1 MLEQYFEIKRQVPD
15 AILFYRLGD
24 FYEMFYEDAERAAP
38 LLDLVLTARNRGYA
52 AEAPMCGVPYH
63 AAEGYIAKLIKHGLR
78 VAICDQVE
86 DPTAAKGLVR
96 REIVRIVTPG
106 TATEANIVERE
117 TCYLVSLVPSDTHLG
132 AAYLDVSTGDFFVTS
147 YRDAEDPR
155 LTDDVARFAPREAIF
170 PHDGN
175 GFASHASQL
184 GLAATPVEP
193 SMFDPAG
200 SHDYLTK
207 HFGTQSLRGFG
218 LEDDDVRVGAAG
230 GALRYASASHKRTLE
245 HVQTLRVDND
255 ADYLQLD
262 AATLA
267 NLEIVESRDA
277 SRPRATLWSVVNA
290 TRSAMGARTLRRW
303 ITRPLKSPEGIFERH
318 DAVDELT
325 RSRAIAEVMSQHLAR
340 IADLERLASR
350 ITLRSAGPRECLAL
364 ADSLH
369 AVEALREAMKP
380 LQGPLLVQLR
390 DHLCH
395 PERSE
400 GPGPVGVAGIV
411 PPAAP
416 RSLADGSNDIEDVI
430 ALTAAR
436 EERNPRRRLGRLTQP
451 AGPARD
457 DMLAAIAALIEKTI
471 DPDTPTT
478 IREGGAI
485 RSGIDRDLDDLRAIA
500 RDSKTILMQIE
511 TRERE
516 RTGINSL
523 KIRFNSVFGYYIEVS
538 KAHFAK
544 VPSDYIRKQTL
555 VNAERF
561 ITPDLKELEE
571 KIVGAEE
578 KSIAIELRLYDAL
591 LGSIASVSPAILATA
606 RSVGDV
612 DAVASLASVAVRH
625 RYVRAAISDDAEIC
639 IEDGRHPVIEQLTT
653 ERFIPNNTDIV
664 RDRNGIQIIT
674 GPNMGGKSTYLRQV
688 ALIVLLNQAG
698 SFVPASKAR
707 LGICDRIFTRVGAS
721 DQLARGEST
730 FMVEMH
736 ETANILNN
744 ATDRSLIILDEVG
757 RGTATFDGLSL
768 AWAII
773 EYLHDNV
780 ERSGITLFATHYH
793 EVTDLAKTRSRVAN
807 FNVAVKE
814 WNDQIIFLRKVVA
827 GAADKSYGIQVAK
840 LAGIPKPIIDRARE
854 ILGTL
859 ERKERAMVEETRMH
873 TPSRQLSLFDSREQ
887 DVLDAVRALQIETMS
902 PLDALNAL
910 ARLHESLK

>member
-1 MLEQYFEIKRQVPD
+1 MPPKLTPMLEQYFEIKRQVPD

-86 DPTAAKGLVR
+86 DPAAAKGLVR

-117 TCYLVSLVPSDTHLG
+117 TCYLVSLVPSDTNLG

-147 YRDAEDPR
+147 YRDAADPR

-170 PHDGN
+170 PNDGN

-218 LEDDDVRVGAAG
+218 LEDGDVRVGAAG
-230 GALRYASASHKRTLE
+230 GALRYASASHKRRLE
-245 HVQTLRVDND
+245 HVQSLRVDND

-277 SRPRATLWSVVNA
+277 ARPRATLWSVVNA

-303 ITRPLKSPEGIFERH
+303 IMRPLKSREGIFERH

-390 DHLCH
+390 EALDPLKTVI
-395 PERSE
+395 ER
-400 GPGPVGVAGIV
+400 
-411 PPAAP
+411 
-416 RSLADGSNDIEDVI
+416 IE
-430 ALTAAR
+430 A
-436 EERNPRRRLGRLTQP
+436 
-451 AGPARD
+451 
-457 DMLAAIAALIEKTI
+457 TI
-471 DPDTPTT
+471 DSDTPTT

-516 RTGINSL
+516 RTGISSL

-538 KAHFAK
+538 KANFAK

-591 LGSIASVSPAILATA
+591 LGAIASVSPAILATA

-612 DAVASLASVAVRH
+612 DAVASLASIAVRN
-625 RYVRAAISDDAEIC
+625 RYVRAAISDEAEIC
-639 IEDGRHPVIEQLTT
+639 IEDGRHPVIEQLTA
-653 ERFIPNNTDIV
+653 ERFIPNHTDIV

-773 EYLHDNV
+773 EYLHDNA
-780 ERSGITLFATHYH
+780 ERGGITLFATHYH

-859 ERKERAMVEETRMH
+859 ERKERAMVEETRTH

>member
-1 MLEQYFEIKRQVPD
+1 MPPKLTPMLEQYFEIKRQVPD

-52 AEAPMCGVPYH
+52 AEAPMCGVPHH
-63 AAEGYIAKLIKHGLR
+63 AVDGYVAKLVKLGHR
-78 VAICDQVE
+78 VAICEQVE
-86 DPTAAKGLVR
+86 DPAAAKGLVR

-117 TCYLVSLVPSDTHLG
+117 TCYLVSLLPGDENLG

-147 YRDAEDPR
+147 YRDVDDPR

-170 PHDGN
+170 PNDTN
-175 GFASHASQL
+175 GFAGHVGEL
-184 GLAATPVEP
+184 GLAATPVEA
-193 SMFDPAG
+193 SMFDSSG

-218 LEDDDVRVGAAG
+218 LEDDDRRIGAAG

-245 HVQTLRVDND
+245 HVQSLRVDND
-255 ADYLQLD
+255 ADFLQLD
-262 AATLA
+262 AATLE

-277 SRPRATLWSVVNA
+277 TRPRATLWSVMNA
-290 TRSAMGARTLRRW
+290 TKSAMGARTLRRW
-303 ITRPLKSPEGIFERH
+303 IMRPLKSREGIFERH
-318 DAVDELT
+318 DSVDELT
-325 RSRAIAEVMSQHLAR
+325 RSRATAEPMSQQLAR

-350 ITLRSAGPRECLAL
+350 ITLRSAGPRECLTL

-369 AVEALREAMKP
+369 AVEELRAAMKP
-380 LQGPLLVQLR
+380 LQGPLLTRL
-390 DHLCH
+390 H
-395 PERSE
+395 
-400 GPGPVGVAGIV
+400 
-411 PPAAP
+411 
-416 RSLADGSNDIEDVI
+416 DGLDPIRDVI
-430 ALTAAR
+430 
-436 EERNPRRRLGRLTQP
+436 
-451 AGPARD
+451 D
-457 DMLAAIAALIEKTI
+457 LIEKTI
-471 DPDTPTT
+471 DNESPAS
-478 IREGGAI
+478 IRDGGVI
-485 RSGIDRDLDDLRAIA
+485 RAGIDRELDELRAIA
-500 RDSKTILMQIE
+500 RDSKSILMQIE
-511 TRERE
+511 ARERE
-516 RTGINSL
+516 RTGITSL

-538 KAHFAK
+538 KSNFSK

-578 KSIAIELRLYDAL
+578 KSIAIELRVYDAL
-591 LGSIASVSPAILATA
+591 LGAVARLSPAILATA
-606 RSVGDV
+606 RTVGEV
-612 DAVASLASVAVRH
+612 DAIASLANVAVRN
-625 RYVRAAISDDAEIC
+625 RYVRATLADDAVIN
-639 IEDGRHPVIEQLTT
+639 IEDGRHPVIEQLTA

-664 RDRNGIQIIT
+664 RDRNGIQVIT

-698 SFVPASKAR
+698 SFVPASRAT

-773 EYLHDNV
+773 EYLHDNA

-793 EVTDLAKTRSRVAN
+793 EVTDLAKTRTRVAN
-807 FNVAVKE
+807 YNVAVKE

-840 LAGIPKPIIDRARE
+840 LAGIPKTITDRARE

-859 ERKERAMVEETRMH
+859 ERKERAMVEETRTH

-887 DVLDAVRALQIETMS
+887 DVLDAVRSMQIDTLS
-902 PLDALNAL
+902 PIDALNAL
-910 ARLHESLK
+910 ARLQQRLKE